1 MAQGYTQIS
10 GLNYSHTFSL
20 VVKAATVRIVLS
32 LAVLNSWKLHQ
43 LDVKNAF
50 LNGNLDETVCMEQPP
65 GFVDSQF
72 PNHVCKLSKAL
83 YGLKQA
89 PRAWFQR
96 LSTFLLSYG
105 FSCSR
110 ADTSLFVFTN
120 VSCIMYLLVYVDD
133 LILTGNDETAIA
145 NFISRLNHE
154 FSIKDLGYFLGLEVT
169 YLDNGLFLTQS
180 KYASDILTR
189 ADLYDSKPAST
200 PLPPHASF
208 KIDGSPFKDP
218 TLYRSLVGAL

>member
-1 MAQGYTQIS
+1 MI
-10 GLNYSHTFSL
+10 L
-20 VVKAATVRIVLS
+20 
-32 LAVLNSWKLHQ
+32 
-43 LDVKNAF
+43 
-50 LNGNLDETVCMEQPP
+50 
-65 GFVDSQF
+65 
-72 PNHVCKLSKAL
+72 
-83 YGLKQA
+83 
-89 PRAWFQR
+89 
-96 LSTFLLSYG
+96 FLLG
-105 FSCSR
+105 
-110 ADTSLFVFTN
+110 
-120 VSCIMYLLVYVDD
+120 I
-133 LILTGNDETAIA
+133 DETAIA

-154 FSIKDLGYFLGLEVT
+154 FAIKDLGDLSYFLGFWVA